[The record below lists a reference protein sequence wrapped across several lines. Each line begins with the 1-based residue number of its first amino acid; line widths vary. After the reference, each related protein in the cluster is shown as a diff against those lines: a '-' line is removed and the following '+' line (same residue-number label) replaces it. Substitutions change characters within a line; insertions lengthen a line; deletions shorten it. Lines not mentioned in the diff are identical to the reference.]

1 MKIKI
6 YVFYIMTEPKPLT
19 EPTIFKVADI
29 ISNMG
34 YGREAVKIMV
44 KDEDEPGKKQKKP
57 ILSEDALS
65 LARRKYYED
74 VPNMSKE
81 TILREKN
88 PNIIPQM
95 TIQQLRELS
104 DDLYKNMSNL
114 ELNYRRMLFLH
125 DNPDFPEEIR
135 RSDSGTHYNPNLGAA
150 FMYQWSRAGTE
161 TTYTP
166 TIIFDRVLPRHM
178 GEHYNEEWRKNNERR
193 FFENVYRALILPLPL
208 DGGRK
213 RYRRKSR
220 KSRKNKRKTKRRR
233 S

>member
-6 YVFYIMTEPKPLT
+6 YVFYIMNESLKIPLT
-19 EPTIFKVADI
+19 EPTIFKVANIMAQNPLVSRDI
-29 ISNMG
+29 VKVTTPNGNRIVSPDIL
-34 YGREAVKIMV
+34 AV
-44 KDEDEPGKKQKKP
+44 
-57 ILSEDALS
+57 
-65 LARRKYYED
+65 ARQNYYED
-74 VPNMSKE
+74 VPNMSKK

-95 TIQQLRELS
+95 TIQQLRDLS

-135 RSDSGTHYNPNLGAA
+135 TPDSGTHYNSDLGAA
-150 FMYQWSRAGTE
+150 FMYQWRRAGTE

-166 TIIFDRVLPRHM
+166 TIIFDSVLPRHM
-178 GEHYNEEWRKNNERR
+178 REHYTEEWRKNNERR
-193 FFENVYRALILPLPL
+193 FFENVYRALILPLPV

-213 RYRRKSR
+213 RDRRKSR

>member
-1 MKIKI
+1 
-6 YVFYIMTEPKPLT
+6 MTEPKPLT
-19 EPTIFKVADI
+19 EPTIFKVVDI

-44 KDEDEPGKKQKKP
+44 KDDDDETGKKQKKP
-57 ILSEDALS
+57 ILSEEALS

-74 VPNMSKE
+74 VPNMSKK

-135 RSDSGTHYNPNLGAA
+135 RSDSGPDYNFNLGAA
-150 FMYQWSRAGTE
+150 FMYQWCRAGTE

-166 TIIFDRVLPRHM
+166 TIIFDIVLPKHM
-178 GEHYNEEWRKNNERR
+178 GQHYNEEWRKNNERR
-193 FFENVYRALILPLPL
+193 FFENAYRALILPLPV

-213 RYRRKSR
+213 RTGKRPRRKSR
-220 KSRKNKRKTKRRR
+220 KSRKNNRKTKRRR

>member
-1 MKIKI
+1 
-6 YVFYIMTEPKPLT
+6 MTEPKPLT

-34 YGREAVKIMV
+34 YGRDMV
-44 KDEDEPGKKQKKP
+44 KVRTPNGNS
-57 ILSEDALS
+57 ILSPDALS
-65 LARRKYYED
+65 LARRNYYKD

-95 TIQQLRELS
+95 NIEQLRELS

-125 DNPDFPEEIR
+125 NNPDFPEEIR
-135 RSDSGTHYNPNLGAA
+135 RSDSGPDYNFNLGAA
-150 FMYQWSRAGTE
+150 FMYQWRRAGTE

-166 TIIFDRVLPRHM
+166 TIIFDIVLPRHM
-178 GEHYNEEWRKNNERR
+178 EEHYNEEWRKNNERR
-193 FFENVYRALILPLPL
+193 FFENVYRALILPLPV

-213 RYRRKSR
+213 RTGRIPRRKTRKSR

>member
-1 MKIKI
+1 
-6 YVFYIMTEPKPLT
+6 MTEPKPLT

-34 YGREAVKIMV
+34 YGRDIVKV
-44 KDEDEPGKKQKKP
+44 RTPNGNR
-57 ILSEDALS
+57 ILSGDALS

-88 PNIIPQM
+88 PDIIPQM

-104 DDLYKNMSNL
+104 DDLYKNMKNV
-114 ELNYRRMLFLH
+114 ELNYRRVLFLE
-125 DNPDFPEEIR
+125 NNTDFPQEIR
-135 RSDSGTHYNPNLGAA
+135 RYDSGTHYNPNLGAV
-150 FMYQWSRAGTE
+150 FMYQWRRAGTE
-161 TTYTP
+161 TTDTP
-166 TIIFDRVLPRHM
+166 TIIFDSVLPRHM
-178 GEHYNEEWRKNNERR
+178 REHYNEEWRKNNERP
-193 FFENVYRALILPLPL
+193 FFENVYKALILPLH
-208 DGGRK
+208 GGRK
-213 RYRRKSR
+213 RPRRKSR

>member
-1 MKIKI
+1 
-6 YVFYIMTEPKPLT
+6 MTEPKPLT

-29 ISNMG
+29 MAQNPLVSRDI
-34 YGREAVKIMV
+34 VKV
-44 KDEDEPGKKQKKP
+44 RTPNGNS
-57 ILSEDALS
+57 ILSQDAFA
-65 LARRKYYED
+65 LARRNYYED

-104 DDLYKNMSNL
+104 DDLYEKMLNL

-150 FMYQWSRAGTE
+150 FMYEWSRAGTQ

-166 TIIFDRVLPRHM
+166 TIIFDSVLPMHM

-193 FFENVYRALILPLPL
+193 FFENVYRALILPLPV

-213 RYRRKSR
+213 KTGKRPRRKSR

>member
-1 MKIKI
+1 
-6 YVFYIMTEPKPLT
+6 
-19 EPTIFKVADI
+19 
-29 ISNMG
+29 
-34 YGREAVKIMV
+34 
-44 KDEDEPGKKQKKP
+44 
-57 ILSEDALS
+57 
-65 LARRKYYED
+65 
-74 VPNMSKE
+74 MSKK

-125 DNPDFPEEIR
+125 NNPDFPEEIR
-135 RSDSGTHYNPNLGAA
+135 TPDSGTHYNSDLGAA
-150 FMYQWSRAGTE
+150 FMYQWCRAGTE

-166 TIIFDRVLPRHM
+166 TIIFDSVLPMHM

-193 FFENVYRALILPLPL
+193 FFENVYRALILPLPV

-213 RYRRKSR
+213 RHRRKSR
-220 KSRKNKRKTKRRR
+220 KSRKNKRNTKRRR

>member
-1 MKIKI
+1 
-6 YVFYIMTEPKPLT
+6 MTEPKPLT
-19 EPTIFKVADI
+19 EPTIFNVVDI

-34 YGREAVKIMV
+34 YGRDIVKV
-44 KDEDEPGKKQKKP
+44 RTPNGNP
-57 ILSEDALS
+57 ILSGDALS

-88 PNIIPQM
+88 PDIIPQM

-125 DNPDFPEEIR
+125 NNREFPQEIR
-135 RSDSGTHYNPNLGAA
+135 RYDSGTHYNSHLGAA
-150 FMYQWSRAGTE
+150 FMYQWRRAGTE

-166 TIIFDRVLPRHM
+166 TIIFDSVLPRHM

-193 FFENVYRALILPLPL
+193 FFENVYKALILPLPVH
-208 DGGRK
+208 GGRK
-213 RYRRKSR
+213 RPRRKSR

-233 S
+233 N